1 MLIPRCSPFRLCV
14 PNPPFSAGHDITS
27 SLEPAN
33 IDTSIL
39 EEYISKEDDSTDMSV
54 GTPNQPADVK
64 TTRTNRLGSCRYKG
78 ICFPDKAKPFFSPHL
93 ISSSCFSEVHSA
105 PGPTYLSPQAG
116 VSSAGGLVCG
126 VSPPIPLRQGAP
138 LPGPPNCQ
146 NVYPPGP
153 SLGLRHNYS
162 CLGQQQQHHQQPP
175 QQQQQQAHVK
185 PEHRGHYAPGWAHQ
199 PRGSRKEVQ
208 EDWNIA
214 WAGPQECPEAPDTH
228 ILNMTWSWNCSRWRT
243 IKKDGIDEQSVLD

>member
-1 MLIPRCSPFRLCV
+1 MNTLIVYNQVLWSVQSLCYDYRAVVAACGVAERFPLLIPRCSPSRLCV
-14 PNPPFSAGHDITS
+14 PDPPFSTGHDITS

-54 GTPNQPADVK
+54 GTPNPTEQRQNNMHQPNQLMSLQ
-64 TTRTNRLGSCRYKG
+64 RNLFFLIRL
-78 ICFPDKAKPFFSPHL
+78 IPFFFLLSP
-93 ISSSCFSEVHSA
+93 SCFSEVHSA
-105 PGPTYLSPQAG
+105 PGPTYSSPQAG

-146 NVYPPGP
+146 NAYPPGP

-162 CLGQQQQHHQQPP
+162 CLGQQQQQHQQQHQQ

-185 PEHRGHYAPGWAHQ
+185 PEHRGHYAPG
-199 PRGSRKEVQ
+199 
-208 EDWNIA
+208 
-214 WAGPQECPEAPDTH
+214 
-228 ILNMTWSWNCSRWRT
+228 
-243 IKKDGIDEQSVLD
+243 